1 LRKSERLHHPTGH
14 ASAVCRTFEMTY
26 VFRDTARWTLTANI

>member
-1 LRKSERLHHPTGH
+1 LRKLERLHHPTGH

-26 VFRDTARWTLTANI
+26 V